1 MSYLTRSRHTVE
13 AKRNKLFEPEVTSRA
28 RFNLKHTPQRLSEAI
43 QLLLFW
49 KKNHN
54 SRLQRTQ
61 FAFKNIPCYMIKY
74 KKIHKIVIVTN
85 SYVSLK
91 LQETTL
97 TLDPS
102 PVLIAN
108 IKIEFQIRI

>member
-1 MSYLTRSRHTVE
+1 
-13 AKRNKLFEPEVTSRA
+13 
-28 RFNLKHTPQRLSEAI
+28 
-43 QLLLFW
+43 
-49 KKNHN
+49 
-54 SRLQRTQ
+54 
-61 FAFKNIPCYMIKY
+61 MIKY